1 MLTIDATV
9 NELLCSG
16 KHLNTESLKRSCG
29 VDENI
34 PAPRLEAIGTSPKAN
49 TNVSRKCINC
59 AVCMRMSMCMF
70 SVDSS
75 KARIE

>member
-1 MLTIDATV
+1 MLTTDATG
-9 NELLCSG
+9 NEFVCSG
-16 KHLNTESLKRSCG
+16 KHLHTESLNRSCG

-49 TNVSRKCINC
+49 TNVSRKCVNC

-75 KARIE
+75 KTRVE

>member
-1 MLTIDATV
+1 MLTTDATG
-9 NELLCSG
+9 NEFVCSG
-16 KHLNTESLKRSCG
+16 KRLNTESLNRSCG

-75 KARIE
+75 KTRVE